1 MYRKS
6 IQLVFIFFVVTSSSI
21 NQQIDKKVPPKRNF
35 IPLPGSVSLNNA
47 QSPVTFRILQLN
59 VLADGLSG
67 RRPDLGQFSR
77 ISSPDVLE
85 WNVRKTKLL
94 HEISQYKPDVIT
106 MLVYILYKFLTKLYF
121 ANDCLHMLG
130 KKSIIITIS
139 FFLK

>member
-21 NQQIDKKVPPKRNF
+21 NLQIDKKVPPKRNF

-94 HEISQYKPDVIT
+94 HEISKYKPDVIT
-106 MLVYILYKFLTKLYF
+106 MLV
-121 ANDCLHMLG
+121 
-130 KKSIIITIS
+130 
-139 FFLK
+139 